1 MHNALAPDQRG
12 SGAANRG
19 RPMMVVRSPLPD
31 VEIPS
36 VSVYEYLFGDIASD
50 DLDRVAVVDGV
61 SGAETTFRSL
71 LAQIDAVAGAM
82 AARGFG
88 VGDVVALHAPNV
100 PAYVTVFHGLLRAGV
115 TVTTV
120 NGLAT
125 GPEITKQL
133 ADSGARLM
141 ITVSAL
147 LAAGEAGARGAGLT
161 DEQMIVLDGG
171 SGATEG
177 CPSLA
182 DLLAEP
188 RPAPEVSFDPATHLA
203 VLPYSSGTTGRP
215 KGVMLTHTNL
225 VANVA
230 QSLAIGVG
238 PDDVVPCILPF
249 FHIYGMTV
257 LLNLAL
263 RTRAK
268 LVTLPRFDLAQYLGV
283 IQEHRA
289 TFLFVAPPIALALA
303 KHPLVDSY
311 DVSSVRAVLSG
322 AAPLDDK
329 LAQAVLDRL
338 GDSVRVLQGYGM
350 TEMSPVSHCIP
361 FDRTDIPPGSV
372 GLLVAGMEARI
383 VDPATG
389 AQIEQPSEG
398 VSAPGE
404 LLCRGPNV
412 MVGYLGNPGATS
424 DTLEPDGFMHTGD
437 IVTVD
442 ADGVF
447 RVVDRLKELIKYKG
461 YQVPPAELEALL
473 LSHPKIADA
482 AVIGLPDDEAGE
494 IPKAFVVTAQGESLS
509 AAEVIAYVAEQVAPY
524 KKVRSVEFIEAVPK
538 SASGKI
544 LRKDLKV
551 AP

>member
-1 MHNALAPDQRG
+1 
-12 SGAANRG
+12 
-19 RPMMVVRSPLPD
+19 MVIRSPLPD
-31 VEIPS
+31 VEIPP
-36 VSVYEYLFGDIASD
+36 VSVYEYLFGTITDAE
-50 DLDRVAVVDGV
+50 LERVAVVDGV
-61 SGAETTFRSL
+61 SGAATTFRSL
-71 LAQIDAVAGAM
+71 IAQIDAVAGAV
-82 AARGFG
+82 AARGLG

-120 NGLAT
+120 NALASA
-125 GPEITKQL
+125 PEITKQL

-141 ITVSAL
+141 ITVSPL
-147 LAAGEAGARGAGLT
+147 LAAGETGAKDAGLG
-161 DEQMIVLDGG
+161 DDQIVVLDGD
-171 SGATEG
+171 SSHT
-177 CPSLA
+177 SLA
-182 DLLAEP
+182 DLLADP
-188 RPAPEVSFDPATHLA
+188 HPAPDVSFDPATHLA

-230 QSLAIGVG
+230 QSMAIGVG
-238 PDDVVPCILPF
+238 ADDVVPCVLPF

-263 RTRAK
+263 RTRAR

-311 DVSSVRAVLSG
+311 DVSGVRAVLSG
-322 AAPLDDK
+322 AAPFGES
-329 LAQAVLDRL
+329 LAGAVRERL
-338 GDSVRVLQGYGM
+338 GDRVRVLQGYGM

-361 FDRTDIPPGSV
+361 ADRPDIPSGSV
-372 GLLVAGMEARI
+372 GLLVAGMEAKI

-389 AQIEQPSEG
+389 AEIEQPAEG
-398 VSAPGE
+398 VSDPGE

-412 MVGYLGNPGATS
+412 MVGYLGNPEATA

-442 ADGVF
+442 AGGVF
-447 RVVDRLKELIKYKG
+447 QVVDRLKELIKYKG

-473 LSHPKIADA
+473 LSHPQIADV
-482 AVIGLPDDEAGE
+482 AVIGLPDEEAGE
-494 IPKAFVVTAQGESLS
+494 IPKAFVVPVAGASLTE
-509 AAEVIAYVAEQVAPY
+509 AEVISFVAEQVAPY

-544 LRKDLKV
+544 LRKDLR
-551 AP
+551 ATAG

>member
-1 MHNALAPDQRG
+1 MAI
-12 SGAANRG
+12 
-19 RPMMVVRSPLPD
+19 RSPLPD
-31 VEIPS
+31 VEIPP
-36 VSVYEYLFGDIASD
+36 VSVYEYLFGTITDD
-50 DLDRVAVVDGV
+50 DLERVAVVDGV
-61 SGAETTFRSL
+61 SGEATTFRAL
-71 LAQIDAVAGAM
+71 RDRIDAVAGAL

-120 NGLAT
+120 NALSSA
-125 GPEITKQL
+125 PEITKQL
-133 ADSGARLM
+133 ADSGARLL

-147 LAAGEAGARGAGLT
+147 LPAGEAGARDAGLG
-161 DEQMIVLDGG
+161 DDQVVVLDGG
-171 SGATEG
+171 PDTGVGHT
-177 CPSLA
+177 SLA
-182 DLLAEP
+182 DLLADP
-188 RPAPEVSFDPATHLA
+188 HPAPDVTFDPATHLA

-230 QSLAIGVG
+230 QSMAIGVG
-238 PDDVVPCILPF
+238 RDDVVPCVLPF

-263 RTRAK
+263 RTRAR

-311 DVSSVRAVLSG
+311 DVTSVRAVLSG
-322 AAPLDDK
+322 AAPFGES
-329 LAQAVLDRL
+329 LAGAVRARL
-338 GDSVRVLQGYGM
+338 GEHVRVLQGYGM

-361 FDRTDIPPGSV
+361 FDRADIPSGSV

-389 AQIEQPSEG
+389 AEIEQPADG
-398 VSAPGE
+398 VSGPGE

-412 MVGYLGNPGATS
+412 MVGYLGNPEATAE
-424 DTLEPDGFMHTGD
+424 TLEPDGFLHTGD

-442 ADGVF
+442 ARGVF
-447 RVVDRLKELIKYKG
+447 EVVDRLKELIKYKG

-473 LSHPKIADA
+473 LSHPGIADA
-482 AVIGLPDDEAGE
+482 AVIGLPDEEAGE
-494 IPKAFVVTAQGESLS
+494 IPKAFVVPVAGASLTE
-509 AAEVIAYVAEQVAPY
+509 AEVIAFVAEHVAPY
-524 KKVRSVEFIEAVPK
+524 KKVRSVEFIDAVPK

-544 LRKDLKV
+544 LRKDLR
-551 AP
+551 ATAG

>member
-1 MHNALAPDQRG
+1 
-12 SGAANRG
+12 
-19 RPMMVVRSPLPD
+19 MVVRSQLPD
-31 VEIPS
+31 VDVPR
-36 VSVYEYLFGDIASD
+36 VSLHEYLFGDVAPD

-61 SGAETTFRSL
+61 SGATTTFRSL
-71 LAQIDAVAGAM
+71 LAQIDTLAGAV

-100 PAYVTVFHGLLRAGV
+100 PAYVTVFHGLLRAGI

-120 NGLAT
+120 NALAS

-133 ADSGARLM
+133 ADSGARLLV
-141 ITVSAL
+141 TVSPL
-147 LAAGEAGARGAGLT
+147 LAAGEAGATGAGLSA
-161 DEQMIVLDGG
+161 DQVVVLDG
-171 SGATEG
+171 AEG
-177 CPSLA
+177 YTSLA
-182 DLLAEP
+182 DLLADP
-188 RPAPEVSFDPATHLA
+188 HPAPDVSFDPATHLA

-225 VANVA
+225 VANVE
-230 QSLAIGVG
+230 QSLLIGVG
-238 PDDVVPCILPF
+238 RDDVVPCVLPF

-263 RTRAK
+263 RTRAR

-303 KHPLVDSY
+303 KHPLVAEHDT
-311 DVSSVRAVLSG
+311 SSVRAVLSG
-322 AAPLDDK
+322 AAPLDEK
-329 LAQAVLDRL
+329 LAAAVRDRL
-338 GDSVRVLQGYGM
+338 DVRVLQGYGM
-350 TEMSPVSHCIP
+350 TEMSPVSHVIP
-361 FDRTDIPPGSV
+361 VDRPDISPGTV

-389 AQIEQPSEG
+389 TEIQQPAEG
-398 VSAPGE
+398 VSGAGE

-412 MVGYLGNPGATS
+412 MVGYLGNPQATAE
-424 DTLEPDGFMHTGD
+424 TLEPDGFLHTGD

-473 LSHPKIADA
+473 LSHPGIADA
-482 AVIGLPDDEAGE
+482 AVIGLPDEEAGE
-494 IPKAFVVTAQGESLS
+494 VPKAYVVTAPGATLTARDVMEF
-509 AAEVIAYVAEQVAPY
+509 VAEQVAPY
-524 KKVRSVEFIEAVPK
+524 KKVRAVEFIEAVPK

-544 LRKDLKV
+544 LRKDLR
-551 AP
+551 AAG

>member
-1 MHNALAPDQRG
+1 
-12 SGAANRG
+12 
-19 RPMMVVRSPLPD
+19 MVIRSPLPD
-31 VEIPS
+31 VEIPP
-36 VSVYEYLFGDIASD
+36 VSVYEYLFGTITDAE
-50 DLDRVAVVDGV
+50 LERVAVVDGV
-61 SGAETTFRSL
+61 SGAATTFRAL
-71 LAQIDAVAGAM
+71 RDQIDAVAGAV

-120 NGLAT
+120 NALSSA
-125 GPEITKQL
+125 PEITKQL
-133 ADSGARLM
+133 ADSGTRLM

-147 LAAGEAGARGAGLT
+147 LAAGEDGARDAGLR
-161 DEQMIVLDGG
+161 DDQIVVLDG
-171 SGATEG
+171 AEG
-177 CPSLA
+177 RTSLA
-182 DLLAEP
+182 DLLADP
-188 RPAPEVSFDPATHLA
+188 RPAPDVTFDPATHLA

-230 QSLAIGVG
+230 QSMAIGVG
-238 PDDVVPCILPF
+238 SDDVVPCVLPF

-263 RTRAK
+263 RTRAR

-311 DVSSVRAVLSG
+311 GVSSVRAVLSG
-322 AAPLDDK
+322 AAPFGEG
-329 LAQAVLDRL
+329 LAGAVRDRL
-338 GDSVRVLQGYGM
+338 GKHVRVLQGYGM

-361 FDRTDIPPGSV
+361 FDRADIPSGSV

-389 AQIEQPSEG
+389 AEIEQPADG
-398 VSAPGE
+398 VSGPGE

-412 MVGYLGNPGATS
+412 MVGYLGNPEATAA
-424 DTLEPDGFMHTGD
+424 TLEADGFMHTGD

-442 ADGVF
+442 SGGVF
-447 RVVDRLKELIKYKG
+447 QVVDRLKELIKYKG

-473 LSHPKIADA
+473 LSHPQIADV
-482 AVIGLPDDEAGE
+482 AVIGLPDEEAGE
-494 IPKAFVVTAQGESLS
+494 IPKAFVVPVAGASLTE
-509 AAEVIAYVAEQVAPY
+509 AEVIAFVAEQVAPY

-544 LRKDLKV
+544 LRKDLRTT
-551 AP
+551 AG

>member
-1 MHNALAPDQRG
+1 
-12 SGAANRG
+12 
-19 RPMMVVRSPLPD
+19 MVVRSPLPD

-36 VSVYEYLFGDIASD
+36 ASVYEYLFGEITED
-50 DLDRVAVVDGV
+50 DLDRVAVVDGL

-71 LAQIDAVAGAM
+71 LAQIDAVAGAV

-88 VGDVVALHAPNV
+88 VGDVVALHAPNL

-133 ADSGARLM
+133 VDSGARLM
-141 ITVSAL
+141 MTVSAL
-147 LAAGEAGARGAGLT
+147 LAAGEAGAKGAGLSA
-161 DEQMIVLDGG
+161 EQLVVLDDGPDG
-171 SGATEG
+171 HT
-177 CPSLA
+177 SLA

-188 RPAPEVSFDPATHLA
+188 HPAPDVSFDPATHLA

-230 QSLAIGVG
+230 QCFAIGVER
-238 PDDVVPCILPF
+238 DDVVPCVLPF

-257 LLNLAL
+257 LLNVAL
-263 RTRAK
+263 RTRAR

-322 AAPLDDK
+322 AAPLDEK
-329 LAQAVLDRL
+329 LATAVVDRL
-338 GDSVRVLQGYGM
+338 GDDVRVLQGYGM

-361 FDRTDIPPGSV
+361 FDRVDISPGSV
-372 GLLVAGMEARI
+372 GLLVAGMEAKL

-389 AQIEQPSEG
+389 AEIEQPAEG

-412 MVGYLGNPGATS
+412 MVGYLGNPEATA

-437 IVTVD
+437 IVTID

-473 LSHPKIADA
+473 LSHPGIADA
-482 AVIGLPDDEAGE
+482 AVIGVPDEEAGE
-494 IPKAFVVTAQGESLS
+494 IPKAFVVPAAGAELTES
-509 AAEVIAYVAEQVAPY
+509 EVIAFVAGQVAPY
-524 KKVRSVEFIEAVPK
+524 KKVRAVELIEAVPK

-544 LRKDLKV
+544 LRKDLKA

>member
-1 MHNALAPDQRG
+1 
-12 SGAANRG
+12 
-19 RPMMVVRSPLPD
+19 MVVRSPLPD
-31 VEIPS
+31 VQIPS
-36 VSVYEYLFGDIASD
+36 VSVHEYLFGDLAPGE
-50 DLDRVAVVDGV
+50 LDRVAVVDGV

-71 LAQIDAVAGAM
+71 LAQIDAVAGAA

-120 NGLAT
+120 NALAT
-125 GPEITKQL
+125 GPEISKQL
-133 ADSGARLM
+133 ADSGARLV

-147 LAAGEAGARGAGLT
+147 LAAAEAGARDAGLSA
-161 DEQMIVLDGG
+161 DQMVVLDGG
-171 SGATEG
+171 AGVAEG
-177 CPSLA
+177 YTSLT

-188 RPAPEVSFDPATHLA
+188 HPAPDVSFDPATHLA

-225 VANVA
+225 VANVE

-238 PDDVVPCILPF
+238 ADDVVPCVLPF

-263 RTRAK
+263 RTRAR
-268 LVTLPRFDLAQYLGV
+268 LVTLPRFDLAQYVGA
-283 IQEHRA
+283 IQDHRA

-303 KHPLVDSY
+303 KHPLVDSF
-311 DVSSVRAVLSG
+311 DLSSVRAVLSG
-322 AAPLDDK
+322 AAPLDEK
-329 LAQAVLDRL
+329 LATAVLDRL
-338 GDSVRVLQGYGM
+338 GDGVRVLQGYGM
-350 TEMSPVSHCIP
+350 TEMSPVSHVIP
-361 FDRTDIPPGSV
+361 YDRPDISPGTV
-372 GLLVAGMEARI
+372 GLLVPNMEARI

-389 AQIEQPSEG
+389 AEIEQPAEG
-398 VSAPGE
+398 VSGPGE

-412 MVGYLGNPGATS
+412 MTGYLGNPQATA

-442 ADGVF
+442 AGGVF

-473 LSHPKIADA
+473 LSHPGIADA
-482 AVIGLPDDEAGE
+482 AVVGVPDEEAGE
-494 IPKAFVVTAQGESLS
+494 IPKAFVVPAAGVALAESDVV
-509 AAEVIAYVAEQVAPY
+509 AFVAEHVAPY
-524 KKVRSVEFIEAVPK
+524 KKVRAVEFIEAVPK

-544 LRKDLKV
+544 LRKDLR
-551 AP
+551 AQA

>member
-1 MHNALAPDQRG
+1 
-12 SGAANRG
+12 
-19 RPMMVVRSPLPD
+19 MVVRSPLPD

-36 VSVYEYLFGDIASD
+36 VSVHEYLFGDITPED
-50 DLDRVAVVDGV
+50 QDRVAVVDGV
-61 SGAETTFRSL
+61 SGSVTTFRSL
-71 LAQIDAVAGAM
+71 LAQIDAVAGAV
-82 AARGFG
+82 AARGLG

-120 NGLAT
+120 NALASA
-125 GPEITKQL
+125 PEVTKQL
-133 ADSGARLM
+133 ADSGARLL

-147 LAAGEAGARGAGLT
+147 LAAGGAGARDAGLG
-161 DEQMIVLDGG
+161 DDQVVVLDGADG
-171 SGATEG
+171 HL
-177 CPSLA
+177 SLA
-182 DLLAEP
+182 DLLADP
-188 RPAPEVSFDPATHLA
+188 HPAPDVSFDPATHLA
-203 VLPYSSGTTGRP
+203 VAPYSSGTTGRP

-238 PDDVVPCILPF
+238 RDDVVPCVLPF

-263 RTRAK
+263 RTRAR
-268 LVTLPRFDLAQYLGV
+268 LVTLPRFDLGQYLGV

-303 KHPLVDSY
+303 KHPLVGEHDT
-311 DVSSVRAVLSG
+311 SSVRAVLSG
-322 AAPLDDK
+322 AAPLDEK
-329 LAQAVLDRL
+329 LAAAVADRL
-338 GDSVRVLQGYGM
+338 GVRVLQGYGM

-361 FDRTDIPPGSV
+361 FDRPDISPGAV

-389 AQIEQPSEG
+389 TEIDQPAQG
-398 VSAPGE
+398 VSDPGE

-412 MVGYLGNPGATS
+412 MRGYLGNPQATA
-424 DTLEPDGFMHTGD
+424 DTLEPDGFLHTGD

-442 ADGVF
+442 AGGVF

-473 LSHPKIADA
+473 LTHPGIADA
-482 AVIGLPDDEAGE
+482 AVIGVPDEEAGE
-494 IPKAFVVTAQGESLS
+494 IPKAFVVTAPGATLTE
-509 AAEVIAYVAEQVAPY
+509 ADVVAFVAGQVAPY
-524 KKVRSVEFIEAVPK
+524 KKVRAVEFIEAVPK

-544 LRKDLKV
+544 LRKDLR
-551 AP
+551 ATAG

>member
-1 MHNALAPDQRG
+1 
-12 SGAANRG
+12 
-19 RPMMVVRSPLPD
+19 MVIRSTLPD
-31 VEIPS
+31 VEIPP
-36 VSVYEYLFGDIASD
+36 VSVHEFLFGDITAD
-50 DLDRVAVVDGV
+50 ELDRVAVVDGL

-71 LAQIDAVAGAM
+71 LAQIDAVAGAV

-125 GPEITKQL
+125 GREVTKQL
-133 ADSGARLM
+133 VDSGARLL

-147 LAAGEAGARGAGLT
+147 LAAGEAGAKGAGLT
-161 DEQMIVLDGG
+161 DEQLVVLDGG
-171 SGATEG
+171 SGTAERY
-177 CPSLA
+177 PSLA
-182 DLLAEP
+182 DLLAHP
-188 RPAPEVSFDPATHLA
+188 HPAPDVSFDPATHLA

-225 VANVA
+225 VANVL
-230 QSLAIGVG
+230 QDLPIGVR
-238 PDDVVPCILPF
+238 PDDVVPCVLPF

-257 LLNLAL
+257 LLNVAL
-263 RTRAK
+263 RTRAR

-283 IQEHRA
+283 IQDHRA

-311 DVSSVRAVLSG
+311 DVSSVRVVLSG
-322 AAPLDDK
+322 AAPLDEK
-329 LAQAVLDRL
+329 LAAAVQERL
-338 GDSVRVLQGYGM
+338 GHRVRVLQGYGM

-361 FDRTDIPPGSV
+361 LDRPDISPGTV
-372 GLLVAGMEARI
+372 GLLVPNMEAKI
-383 VDPATG
+383 LDPATG
-389 AQIEQPSEG
+389 AEIEQPAEG

-412 MVGYLGNPGATS
+412 MVGYLGNPEATA

-447 RVVDRLKELIKYKG
+447 QVVDRLKELIKYKG

-473 LSHPKIADA
+473 LSHPKIADV

-494 IPKAFVVTAQGESLS
+494 IPKAFVVPVPGAELTESD
-509 AAEVIAYVAEQVAPY
+509 VITYVAGQVAPY
-524 KKVRSVEFIEAVPK
+524 KKVRAVEFIEAVPK

-544 LRKDLKV
+544 LRKDLRA

>member
-1 MHNALAPDQRG
+1 
-12 SGAANRG
+12 
-19 RPMMVVRSPLPD
+19 MVVRSPLPD
-31 VEIPS
+31 VLIPS
-36 VSVYEYLFGDIASD
+36 VSVHEYLFGDITSD
-50 DLDRVAVVDGV
+50 ELDRVAVVDGV

-71 LAQIDAVAGAM
+71 LAQIDAVAGAV

-88 VGDVVALHAPNV
+88 LGDVVALHAPNV

-120 NGLAT
+120 TALST

-133 ADSGARLM
+133 ADSGARLV

-147 LAAGEAGARGAGLT
+147 LPAAEAGAKAAGLT
-161 DEQMIVLDGG
+161 AEQLVVLDG
-171 SGATEG
+171 AEG
-177 CPSLA
+177 YPSLA

-188 RPAPEVSFDPATHLA
+188 HPAPDVSFDPATHLA

-230 QSLAIGVG
+230 QCFAIGVER
-238 PDDVVPCILPF
+238 DDVVPCVLPF

-257 LLNLAL
+257 LLNVAL
-263 RTRAK
+263 RTRAR

-283 IQEHRA
+283 IQDHRA

-311 DVSSVRAVLSG
+311 DTSSVRAVLSG
-322 AAPLDDK
+322 AAPFDDK
-329 LAQAVLDRL
+329 LAAAVVSRL
-338 GDSVRVLQGYGM
+338 GDEVRVLQGYGM
-350 TEMSPVSHCIP
+350 TEMSPVSHVIP
-361 FDRTDIPPGSV
+361 FDRSDIAPGSV
-372 GLLVAGMEARI
+372 GLLVANMEAKI

-389 AQIEQPSEG
+389 AKIEQPAEG
-398 VSAPGE
+398 VSGPGE

-412 MVGYLGNPGATS
+412 MVGYLGNPQATAE
-424 DTLEPDGFMHTGD
+424 TLEPDGFMHTGD

-447 RVVDRLKELIKYKG
+447 RVVDRVKELIKYKG

-473 LSHPKIADA
+473 LSHPRIADA
-482 AVIGLPDDEAGE
+482 AVVGLPDEEAGE
-494 IPKAFVVTAQGESLS
+494 IPKAYVVPSPGQELTED
-509 AAEVIAYVAEQVAPY
+509 EVIAFVAEHVAPY
-524 KKVRSVEFIEAVPK
+524 KKVRTVEFIEAVPK

-544 LRKDLKV
+544 LRKDLRAV
-551 AP
+551 R

>member
-1 MHNALAPDQRG
+1 
-12 SGAANRG
+12 
-19 RPMMVVRSPLPD
+19 MVVRSPLPD
-31 VEIPS
+31 VVIPS
-36 VSVYEYLFGDIASD
+36 VSVHEYLFGDITPD
-50 DLDRVAVVDGV
+50 ELDRVAVADGV
-61 SGAETTFRSL
+61 SGATTTFRSL
-71 LAQIDAVAGAM
+71 LAQVDAVAGAV

-88 VGDVVALHAPNV
+88 GGDVVALHAPNV

-120 NGLAT
+120 NGLSP

-133 ADSGARLM
+133 TDSGARLL

-147 LAAGEAGARGAGLT
+147 LPAAEAGASGAGLT
-161 DEQMIVLDGG
+161 GEQMVVLDGG
-171 SGATEG
+171 PGVAEDYT
-177 CPSLA
+177 SLA

-188 RPAPEVSFDPATHLA
+188 HPVPEVSFDPATHLA

-230 QSLAIGVG
+230 QCFSIGVR
-238 PDDVVPCILPF
+238 PDDVVPCVLPF

-283 IQEHRA
+283 IQDHRA

-311 DVSSVRAVLSG
+311 DISTVRAVLSG
-322 AAPLDDK
+322 AAPLDEK
-329 LAQAVLDRL
+329 LATAVLDRL
-338 GDSVRVLQGYGM
+338 GHGVRVLQGYGM
-350 TEMSPVSHCIP
+350 TEMSPVSHVIP
-361 FDRTDIPPGSV
+361 FDRADISPGAV
-372 GLLVAGMEARI
+372 GLLVPNMEAKI

-389 AQIEQPSEG
+389 AEIERPAEG
-398 VSAPGE
+398 VSGPGE

-412 MVGYLGNPGATS
+412 MAGYLGNPQATA
-424 DTLEPDGFMHTGD
+424 DTLEPDGFLHTGD

-442 ADGVF
+442 AEGVF
-447 RVVDRLKELIKYKG
+447 EVVDRLKELIKYKG

-473 LSHPKIADA
+473 LSHPGVADA
-482 AVIGLPDDEAGE
+482 AVIGVPDEEAGE
-494 IPKAFVVTAQGESLS
+494 IPKAFVVTAPGATLTESD
-509 AAEVIAYVAEQVAPY
+509 VIAFVAGQVAPY
-524 KKVRSVEFIEAVPK
+524 KKVRAVEFIDVVPK

-544 LRKDLKV
+544 LRKDLR
-551 AP
+551 AAG

>member
-1 MHNALAPDQRG
+1 
-12 SGAANRG
+12 
-19 RPMMVVRSPLPD
+19 MVVRSPLPD
-31 VEIPS
+31 VEIPP
-36 VSVYEYLFGDIASD
+36 VSVYEYLFADIAAD
-50 DLDRVAVVDGV
+50 ELDRVAVVDGV
-61 SGAETTFRSL
+61 SGAGTTFRSL

-120 NGLAT
+120 NALAT
-125 GPEITKQL
+125 GPDITKQL

-141 ITVSAL
+141 ITVSPL
-147 LAAGEAGARGAGLT
+147 LAAGQAGARGAGLT
-161 DEQMIVLDGG
+161 DEQLVVLDGG
-171 SGATEG
+171 VEGYAT
-177 CPSLA
+177 LA
-182 DLLAEP
+182 DLLADP
-188 RPAPEVSFDPATHLA
+188 HPAPDVSFDPATHLA

-230 QSLAIGVG
+230 QSLAIGVR
-238 PDDVVPCILPF
+238 PDDVVPCVLPF

-263 RTRAK
+263 RTRAR

-283 IQEHRA
+283 IQDHRA

-303 KHPLVDSY
+303 KHPLVDAH
-311 DVSSVRAVLSG
+311 DISSVRAVLSG
-322 AAPLDDK
+322 AAPLDEK

-338 GDSVRVLQGYGM
+338 GDRVRVLQGYGM

-361 FDRTDIPPGSV
+361 FDRADISPGTV
-372 GLLVAGMEARI
+372 GLLVAGMEAKI

-389 AQIEQPSEG
+389 TEIEQPAEG

-412 MVGYLGNPGATS
+412 MVGYLGNPEATA

-482 AVIGLPDDEAGE
+482 AVIGLPDGEAGE
-494 IPKAFVVTAQGESLS
+494 IPKAFVVTAQGESLT
-509 AAEVIAYVAEQVAPY
+509 EGDVIAYVAEQVAPY
-524 KKVRSVEFIEAVPK
+524 KKVRAVEFIEVVPK

-544 LRKDLKV
+544 LRKDLKA

>member
-1 MHNALAPDQRG
+1 
-12 SGAANRG
+12 
-19 RPMMVVRSPLPD
+19 MVVRSPLPD

>member
-1 MHNALAPDQRG
+1 
-12 SGAANRG
+12 
-19 RPMMVVRSPLPD
+19 MVIRSQLPD
-31 VEIPS
+31 VEIPP
-36 VSVYEYLFGDIASD
+36 VSVYEYLFGTISD
-50 DLDRVAVVDGV
+50 AELERVAVVDGV
-61 SGAETTFRSL
+61 SGAATTFRAL
-71 LAQIDAVAGAM
+71 RDQIDAVAGAV

-120 NGLAT
+120 NALSSA
-125 GPEITKQL
+125 PEITKQL

-147 LAAGEAGARGAGLT
+147 LAAGEAGARDAGLR
-161 DEQMIVLDGG
+161 DDQIVVLDGG
-171 SGATEG
+171 PDTGAG
-177 CPSLA
+177 HASLA
-182 DLLAEP
+182 DLLADP
-188 RPAPEVSFDPATHLA
+188 HPAPDVTFDPATHLA

-230 QSLAIGVG
+230 QSMAIGVG
-238 PDDVVPCILPF
+238 ADDVVPCVLPF

-263 RTRAK
+263 RTRAR

-303 KHPLVDSY
+303 KHPLLDSY
-311 DVSSVRAVLSG
+311 DVTSVRAVLSG
-322 AAPLDDK
+322 AAPFGES
-329 LAQAVLDRL
+329 LAGAVRDRL
-338 GDSVRVLQGYGM
+338 GEHVRVLQGYGM
-350 TEMSPVSHCIP
+350 TEMSPVSHVIP
-361 FDRTDIPPGSV
+361 FDRADIPSGSV
-372 GLLVAGMEARI
+372 GLLVAGMEAKI

-389 AQIEQPSEG
+389 AEIEQPADG
-398 VSAPGE
+398 VSGPGE

-412 MVGYLGNPGATS
+412 MVGYLGNPEATAA
-424 DTLEPDGFMHTGD
+424 TLEADGFLHTGD
-437 IVTVD
+437 IVTVESG
-442 ADGVF
+442 GVF
-447 RVVDRLKELIKYKG
+447 QVVDRLKELIKYKG

-473 LSHPKIADA
+473 LSHPQIADA
-482 AVIGLPDDEAGE
+482 AVIGLPDEEAGE
-494 IPKAFVVTAQGESLS
+494 IPKAFVVPAAGASLTE
-509 AAEVIAYVAEQVAPY
+509 AEVIAYIAEQVAPY

-544 LRKDLKV
+544 LRKDLR
-551 AP
+551 ATAG

>member
-1 MHNALAPDQRG
+1 
-12 SGAANRG
+12 
-19 RPMMVVRSPLPD
+19 MVVRSPLPD

-36 VSVYEYLFGDIASD
+36 VSVHEYLFADIAPG

-61 SGAETTFRSL
+61 SGATTTFRSL
-71 LAQIDAVAGAM
+71 LAQIDAVAGAV
-82 AARGFG
+82 AARGLG

-120 NGLAT
+120 NALAT
-125 GPEITKQL
+125 APEVTKQL
-133 ADSGARLM
+133 VDSGARLVL
-141 ITVSAL
+141 TVSAL
-147 LAAGEAGARGAGLT
+147 LAAGAAGARDAGLG
-161 DEQMIVLDGG
+161 DEQVVVLDG
-171 SGATEG
+171 AEG
-177 CPSLA
+177 HLSLA
-182 DLLAEP
+182 DLLADP
-188 RPAPEVSFDPATHLA
+188 HPAPDVSFDPATHLA

-238 PDDVVPCILPF
+238 RDDVVPAILPF

-263 RTRAK
+263 RTRAR

-289 TFLFVAPPIALALA
+289 TFLFVAPPVALALA
-303 KHPLVDSY
+303 KHPLVDAH
-311 DVSSVRAVLSG
+311 DTTSVRAVLSG
-322 AAPLDDK
+322 AAPLDEK
-329 LAQAVLDRL
+329 LAGAVAERLD
-338 GDSVRVLQGYGM
+338 VRVLQGYGM

-361 FDRTDIPPGSV
+361 FDRPDISPGTV

-389 AQIEQPSEG
+389 AEIDQPAEG
-398 VSAPGE
+398 VSGPGE

-412 MVGYLGNPGATS
+412 MTGYLGNPEATAQ
-424 DTLEPDGFMHTGD
+424 TLEPDGFLHTGD

-442 ADGVF
+442 ADGAF

-473 LSHPKIADA
+473 LSHPGIADA
-482 AVIGLPDDEAGE
+482 AVIGLPDEEAGE
-494 IPKAFVVTAQGESLS
+494 VPKAFVV
-509 AAEVIAYVAEQVAPY
+509 IAPGATLTERDVVEFVAEQVAPY
-524 KKVRSVEFIEAVPK
+524 KKVRAVEFIEAVPK

-544 LRKDLKV
+544 LRKDLR
-551 AP
+551 ATAG

>member
-1 MHNALAPDQRG
+1 
-12 SGAANRG
+12 
-19 RPMMVVRSPLPD
+19 MVVLSPLPD
-31 VEIPS
+31 VAIPA
-36 VSVYEYLFGDIASD
+36 VSVHEYLFGDITPGE
-50 DLDRVAVVDGV
+50 LDRVAVVDGV
-61 SGAETTFRSL
+61 SGATTTFRSL
-71 LAQIDAVAGAM
+71 LAQIDAVAGAV

-120 NGLAT
+120 NALAT
-125 GPEITKQL
+125 GPDITKQL
-133 ADSGARLM
+133 ADSGARLVL
-141 ITVSAL
+141 TVSAL
-147 LAAGEAGARGAGLT
+147 LDAAEAGARGAGLAG
-161 DEQMIVLDGG
+161 EQLVVLDGG
-171 SGATEG
+171 SKGYA
-177 CPSLA
+177 SLA

-188 RPAPEVSFDPATHLA
+188 HPVPEVAFDPATHLA

-230 QSLAIGVG
+230 QCVAIGVRS
-238 PDDVVPCILPF
+238 DDVVPCVLPF

-283 IQEHRA
+283 IQDHRGS
-289 TFLFVAPPIALALA
+289 FLFVAPPIALALA

-311 DVSSVRAVLSG
+311 DISSVRAVLSG
-322 AAPLDDK
+322 AAPLDEK
-329 LAQAVLDRL
+329 LATAVLDRL
-338 GDSVRVLQGYGM
+338 GTGVRVLQGYGM
-350 TEMSPVSHCIP
+350 TEMSPVSHIIP
-361 FDRTDIPPGSV
+361 FDRTDISPGSV
-372 GLLVAGMEARI
+372 GVLVPGMEAKI

-389 AQIEQPSEG
+389 EEIEQPAEG
-398 VSAPGE
+398 VSGPGE

-412 MVGYLGNPGATS
+412 MTGYLGNPQATA
-424 DTLEPDGFMHTGD
+424 DTLEPDGFLHTGD
-437 IVTVD
+437 IVTID

-473 LSHPKIADA
+473 LSHPGIADA
-482 AVIGLPDDEAGE
+482 AVIGVPDEEAGE
-494 IPKAFVVTAQGESLS
+494 IPKAYVV
-509 AAEVIAYVAEQVAPY
+509 AAPGATLTEGDVLRFVAEQVAPY
-524 KKVRSVEFIEAVPK
+524 KKVRAVEFIDVVPK

-544 LRKDLKV
+544 LRKDLR
-551 AP
+551 AAG

>member
-1 MHNALAPDQRG
+1 
-12 SGAANRG
+12 
-19 RPMMVVRSPLPD
+19 
-31 VEIPS
+31 
-36 VSVYEYLFGDIASD
+36 
-50 DLDRVAVVDGV
+50 
-61 SGAETTFRSL
+61 
-71 LAQIDAVAGAM
+71 
-82 AARGFG
+82 
-88 VGDVVALHAPNV
+88 
-100 PAYVTVFHGLLRAGV
+100 VTVFHGLLRAGV

-133 ADSGARLM
+133 VDSGARLM
-141 ITVSAL
+141 MTVSAL
-147 LAAGEAGARGAGLT
+147 LAAGEAGAEGAGLSA
-161 DEQMIVLDGG
+161 EQLVVLDGG
-171 SGATEG
+171 PDGHT
-177 CPSLA
+177 SLA

-188 RPAPEVSFDPATHLA
+188 HPAPDVSFDPATHLA

-230 QSLAIGVG
+230 QCFAIGVER
-238 PDDVVPCILPF
+238 DDVVPCVLPF

-257 LLNLAL
+257 LLNVAL
-263 RTRAK
+263 RTRAR

-283 IQEHRA
+283 IQDHRA

-322 AAPLDDK
+322 AAPLDEK
-329 LAQAVLDRL
+329 LATAVVDRL
-338 GDSVRVLQGYGM
+338 GDDVRVLQGYGM

-361 FDRTDIPPGSV
+361 FDRADISPGSV

-389 AQIEQPSEG
+389 AEIEQPAEG

-412 MVGYLGNPGATS
+412 MVGYLGNPEATA

-437 IVTVD
+437 IVTID

-473 LSHPKIADA
+473 LSHPGIADA
-482 AVIGLPDDEAGE
+482 AVVGVPDEEAGE
-494 IPKAFVVTAQGESLS
+494 IPKAFVVPATGAELTES
-509 AAEVIAYVAEQVAPY
+509 EVIAFVAEQVAPY
-524 KKVRSVEFIEAVPK
+524 KKVRAVELIEAVPK

-544 LRKDLKV
+544 LRKDLRT

>member
-1 MHNALAPDQRG
+1 
-12 SGAANRG
+12 
-19 RPMMVVRSPLPD
+19 MVIRSPLPD
-31 VEIPS
+31 VEIPP
-36 VSVYEYLFGDIASD
+36 VSVYEYLFGDITD
-50 DLDRVAVVDGV
+50 DELDRVAVVDGV

-71 LAQIDAVAGAM
+71 IAQIDAVAGAV

-100 PAYVTVFHGLLRAGV
+100 PAYITVFHGLLRAGV

-120 NGLAT
+120 NALASA
-125 GPEITKQL
+125 PEITKQL

-147 LAAGEAGARGAGLT
+147 LAAGEGGALGAGLT
-161 DEQMIVLDGG
+161 AEQVVVLDGG
-171 SGATEG
+171 ASAAGETPGDTGASHA
-177 CPSLA
+177 SLA

-188 RPAPEVSFDPATHLA
+188 HPAPDVSFDPATHLA

-230 QSLAIGVG
+230 QTFAIGVR
-238 PDDVVPCILPF
+238 PDDVVPCVLPF

-263 RTRAK
+263 RSRAK

-283 IQEHRA
+283 IQEQRA
-289 TFLFVAPPIALALA
+289 SFLFVAPPIALALA

-311 DVSSVRAVLSG
+311 DISSVRAVLSG
-322 AAPLDDK
+322 AAPLDEK
-329 LAQAVLDRL
+329 LAGAVLDRL
-338 GDSVRVLQGYGM
+338 GPSVRVLQGYGM
-350 TEMSPVSHCIP
+350 TEMSPVSHVIP
-361 FDRTDIPPGSV
+361 VDRPDISSGSV

-389 AQIEQPSEG
+389 AEIEQPAEG
-398 VSAPGE
+398 VSGPGE

-412 MVGYLGNPGATS
+412 MVGYLGNEQATA
-424 DTLEPDGFMHTGD
+424 DTLEPDGFLHTGD

-442 ADGVF
+442 AEGVF
-447 RVVDRLKELIKYKG
+447 WVVDRLKELIKYKG

-473 LSHPKIADA
+473 LSHPKIADV
-482 AVIGLPDDEAGE
+482 AVIGLPDEEAGE
-494 IPKAFVVTAQGESLS
+494 IPKAFVVIAAGQELTE
-509 AAEVIAYVAEQVAPY
+509 AEVIGFVAEQVAPY
-524 KKVRSVEFIEAVPK
+524 KKVRTVEFIDAVPK

-544 LRKDLKV
+544 LRKDLR
-551 AP
+551 AATA

>member
-1 MHNALAPDQRG
+1 
-12 SGAANRG
+12 
-19 RPMMVVRSPLPD
+19 MVVRSPLSD

-36 VSVYEYLFGDIASD
+36 ASVHEYLFGEITED
-50 DLDRVAVVDGV
+50 DLDRVAVVDGL

-71 LAQIDAVAGAM
+71 LAQIDAVAGAV

-133 ADSGARLM
+133 VDSGARLM
-141 ITVSAL
+141 MTVAAL
-147 LAAGEAGARGAGLT
+147 LAAGEAGAEGAGLSA
-161 DEQMIVLDGG
+161 EQLVVLDGG
-171 SGATEG
+171 PDGHT
-177 CPSLA
+177 SLA

-188 RPAPEVSFDPATHLA
+188 HPAPDVLFDPATHLA

-230 QSLAIGVG
+230 QCFAIGVER
-238 PDDVVPCILPF
+238 DDVVPCVLPF

-257 LLNLAL
+257 LLNVAL
-263 RTRAK
+263 RTRAR

-283 IQEHRA
+283 IQDHRA

-322 AAPLDDK
+322 AAPLDEK
-329 LAQAVLDRL
+329 LATAVVDRL
-338 GDSVRVLQGYGM
+338 GDDVRVLQGYGM

-361 FDRTDIPPGSV
+361 FDRADISPGSV

-389 AQIEQPSEG
+389 AEIEQPAEG

-412 MVGYLGNPGATS
+412 MVGYLGNPEATA

-437 IVTVD
+437 IVTID

-473 LSHPKIADA
+473 LSHPGIADA
-482 AVIGLPDDEAGE
+482 AVIGVPDEEAGE
-494 IPKAFVVTAQGESLS
+494 IPKAFVVPAAGAELTES
-509 AAEVIAYVAEQVAPY
+509 EVIAFVAEQVAPY
-524 KKVRSVEFIEAVPK
+524 KKVRAVELIEAVPK

-544 LRKDLKV
+544 LRKDLRT

>member
-1 MHNALAPDQRG
+1 
-12 SGAANRG
+12 
-19 RPMMVVRSPLPD
+19 MVVRSPLPD
-31 VEIPS
+31 VLIPS
-36 VSVYEYLFGDIASD
+36 VSVHEYLFGDITSD
-50 DLDRVAVVDGV
+50 ELDRVAVVDGV

-71 LAQIDAVAGAM
+71 LAQIDAVAGAV

-88 VGDVVALHAPNV
+88 LGDVVALHAPNV

-120 NGLAT
+120 NALST

-133 ADSGARLM
+133 ADSGARLV

-147 LAAGEAGARGAGLT
+147 LVAAEAGAKAAGLT
-161 DEQMIVLDGG
+161 AEQLVVLDG
-171 SGATEG
+171 AEG
-177 CPSLA
+177 YPSLA

-188 RPAPEVSFDPATHLA
+188 HPAPDVSFDPATHLA

-230 QSLAIGVG
+230 QCFAIGVER
-238 PDDVVPCILPF
+238 DDVVPCVLPF

-257 LLNLAL
+257 LLNVAL
-263 RTRAK
+263 RTRAR

-283 IQEHRA
+283 IQDHRA

-311 DVSSVRAVLSG
+311 DTSSVRAVLSG
-322 AAPLDDK
+322 AAPFDDK
-329 LAQAVLDRL
+329 LAAAVVSRL
-338 GDSVRVLQGYGM
+338 GDEVRVLQGYGM
-350 TEMSPVSHCIP
+350 TEMSPVSHVIP
-361 FDRTDIPPGSV
+361 FDRSDIAPGSV
-372 GLLVAGMEARI
+372 GLLVANMEAKI

-389 AQIEQPSEG
+389 AKIEQPAEG
-398 VSAPGE
+398 VSGPGE

-412 MVGYLGNPGATS
+412 MVGYLGNPQATAE
-424 DTLEPDGFMHTGD
+424 TLEPDGFMHTGD

-447 RVVDRLKELIKYKG
+447 RVVDRVKELIKYKG

-473 LSHPKIADA
+473 LSHPRIADA
-482 AVIGLPDDEAGE
+482 AVVGLPDEEAGE
-494 IPKAFVVTAQGESLS
+494 IPKAFVVPAPGQELTED
-509 AAEVIAYVAEQVAPY
+509 EVIAFVAGHVAPY
-524 KKVRSVEFIEAVPK
+524 KKVRTVEFIEAVPK

-544 LRKDLKV
+544 LRKDLRAV
-551 AP
+551 R

>member
-1 MHNALAPDQRG
+1 
-12 SGAANRG
+12 
-19 RPMMVVRSPLPD
+19 MVIRSTLPD
-31 VEIPS
+31 VQIPS
-36 VSVYEYLFGDIASD
+36 VSVYEYLFGEITDEE
-50 DLDRVAVVDGV
+50 LDRVAVVDGV

-71 LAQIDAVAGAM
+71 LAQVDAVAGAV

-100 PAYVTVFHGLLRAGV
+100 PAYVTVFHGLLLAGV

-120 NGLAT
+120 NALASA
-125 GPEITKQL
+125 PEITKQL
-133 ADSGARLM
+133 VDSGARLM
-141 ITVSAL
+141 ITVSPL
-147 LAAGEAGARGAGLT
+147 LGAGEAGARGAGLAQ
-161 DEQMIVLDGG
+161 EQLVVLDGDSAVAPG
-171 SGATEG
+171 YA
-177 CPSLA
+177 SLA

-188 RPAPEVSFDPATHLA
+188 HPAPDVSFDPATHLA
-203 VLPYSSGTTGRP
+203 VLPYSSGTTGSP

-225 VANVA
+225 VANVI

-238 PDDVVPCILPF
+238 PDDVVPCVLPF

-283 IQEHRA
+283 IQEYHA

-322 AAPLDDK
+322 AAPFGEK
-329 LAQAVLDRL
+329 LAQAVRDRL
-338 GDSVRVLQGYGM
+338 GEAVRVQQGYGM
-350 TEMSPVSHCIP
+350 TEMSPVSHVIP
-361 FDRTDIPPGSV
+361 FDRTDISAGTV
-372 GLLVAGMEARI
+372 GLLVAKMEAKI

-389 AQIEQPSEG
+389 AEIEQPAEG
-398 VSAPGE
+398 VSGPGE

-412 MVGYLGNPGATS
+412 MVGYLGNPLATA

-473 LSHPKIADA
+473 LSHPKISDA
-482 AVIGLPDDEAGE
+482 AVIGLPDEEAGE
-494 IPKAFVVTAQGESLS
+494 IPKAFVVPAAGESLTED
-509 AAEVIAYVAEQVAPY
+509 EVMAFVAEQVAPY

-544 LRKDLKV
+544 LRKDLRA